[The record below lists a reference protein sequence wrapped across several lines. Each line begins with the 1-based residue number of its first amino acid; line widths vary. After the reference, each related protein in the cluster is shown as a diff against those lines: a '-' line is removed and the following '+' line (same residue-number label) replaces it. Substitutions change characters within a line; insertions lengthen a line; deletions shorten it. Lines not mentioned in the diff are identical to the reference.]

1 MGAAIVHPDMQSE
14 KIQMLLRMSTFVPMS
29 VVLALGMREPKF
41 GVRIGGPMIQKQL
54 ISCSEVWP

>member
-14 KIQMLLRMSTFVPMS
+14 KIQMVLRMSTFVPMS

-41 GVRIGGPMIQKQL
+41 GVRIGGPMIQKQ
-54 ISCSEVWP
+54 VWP